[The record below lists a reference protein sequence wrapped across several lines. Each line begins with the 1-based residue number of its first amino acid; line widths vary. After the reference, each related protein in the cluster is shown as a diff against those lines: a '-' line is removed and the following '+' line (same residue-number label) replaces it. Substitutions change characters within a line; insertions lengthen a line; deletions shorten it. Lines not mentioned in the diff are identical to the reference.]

1 MLMEFLDNLFYFYK
15 TADDIISMY
24 KVENTGLLGVQENK
38 KRLFEIRQRFI
49 NNEFIHKH
57 HLDYIQSSY
66 NDLGNI
72 ALILETRFT
81 EYEIL
86 YNDLLEYK
94 KKSEQY
100 YDYFEY
106 HETKY
111 NGLRKEYLEFIEW
124 ACKRE
129 PLVFPYNY
137 FFYTESYKIAKDDY
151 AKLAYYLRGMPTM
164 RESYFYN
171 LALHNIICSPD
182 TKNDLFTKYKINLN
196 AIGFANSVSD
206 SVSSVSLNVPN
217 WINEASLADSILTQT
232 PYGIEVLKI
241 RSQLNNVVV
250 CV

>member
-94 KKSEQY
+94 KKSERY

-111 NGLRKEYLEFIEW
+111 NGLRKEYLEFIQW

-151 AKLAYYLRGMPTM
+151 AKLAYYLQGMPTM
-164 RESYFYN
+164 IESYFYN
-171 LALHNIICSPD
+171 LALHNIVCSPD

>member
-1 MLMEFLDNLFYFYK
+1 MLTGFLDNLFYFYK

-24 KVENTGLLGVQENK
+24 KVENTRLLGVQENK

-49 NNEFIHKH
+49 NNEFIHKY

-72 ALILETRFT
+72 TLILETRFT

-111 NGLRKEYLEFIEW
+111 NGLSKEYLEFIEW

-129 PLVFPYNY
+129 PLVFPYSY

-151 AKLAYYLRGMPTM
+151 AKLAYYLQGMPTM

-171 LALHNIICSPD
+171 LALHNIVCSPD
-182 TKNDLFTKYKINLN
+182 TKNDLFTKYKINLS

-250 CV
+250 CI

>member
-1 MLMEFLDNLFYFYK
+1 MLTGFLDNLFYFYK

-72 ALILETRFT
+72 TLILETRFT

-106 HETKY
+106 YETKY
-111 NGLRKEYLEFIEW
+111 NGLSKEYLEFIEW

-137 FFYTESYKIAKDDY
+137 FFILKA
-151 AKLAYYLRGMPTM
+151 
-164 RESYFYN
+164 
-171 LALHNIICSPD
+171 
-182 TKNDLFTKYKINLN
+182 TK
-196 AIGFANSVSD
+196 
-206 SVSSVSLNVPN
+206 
-217 WINEASLADSILTQT
+217 
-232 PYGIEVLKI
+232 
-241 RSQLNNVVV
+241 
-250 CV
+250 

>member
-57 HLDYIQSSY
+57 HLYYIQSSY

-151 AKLAYYLRGMPTM
+151 AKLAYYLQGMPTM

-171 LALHNIICSPD
+171 LALHSIICSPD

>member
-1 MLMEFLDNLFYFYK
+1 MLTGFLDNLFYFYK

-72 ALILETRFT
+72 TLILETRFT

-106 HETKY
+106 YETKY
-111 NGLRKEYLEFIEW
+111 NGLSKEYLEFIEW

-129 PLVFPYNY
+129 PLVSPYNY
-137 FFYTESYKIAKDDY
+137 FFYTESYKVAKDDY
-151 AKLAYYLRGMPTM
+151 AKLAYYLQGMPTM

-171 LALHNIICSPD
+171 LALHNIVCSPD
-182 TKNDLFTKYKINLN
+182 TKNDLFTKYKINLS

-217 WINEASLADSILTQT
+217 WINDASISDSILTQT

>member
-15 TADDIISMY
+15 TSDDIISMY
-24 KVENTGLLGVQENK
+24 KVENTGLPGVQENK

-66 NDLGNI
+66 DLMDTI
-72 ALILETRFT
+72 LLFLETRYLQ
-81 EYEIL
+81 YEPL
-86 YNDLLEYK
+86 YNNLVEYNK
-94 KKSEQY
+94 ICFRDYE
-100 YDYFEY
+100 YFEY
-106 HETKY
+106 YKGKY
-111 NGLRKEYLEFIEW
+111 LQLNESYLEFIKW

-129 PLVFPYNY
+129 PLIFPYNY

-151 AKLAYYLRGMPTM
+151 AKLAYYLQGMPTM

-171 LALHNIICSPD
+171 LALHNIVCSPD
-182 TKNDLFTKYKINLN
+182 SKNDLYTKYKINLN

-241 RSQLNNVVV
+241 RSQLSNLVV
-250 CV
+250 CI

>member
-1 MLMEFLDNLFYFYK
+1 MLTGFLDNLFYFYK

-72 ALILETRFT
+72 TLILETRFT

-106 HETKY
+106 YKTKY
-111 NGLRKEYLEFIEW
+111 NGLSKEYLEFIQW

-151 AKLAYYLRGMPTM
+151 AKLAYYLQGMPTM

-171 LALHNIICSPD
+171 LALHSIICSPD
-182 TKNDLFTKYKINLN
+182 TKNDLFTKYKINLS

-241 RSQLNNVVV
+241 RSQLNNLVV

>member
-1 MLMEFLDNLFYFYK
+1 MLIGFLDNLFYFYK

-24 KVENTGLLGVQENK
+24 KVENTRLLGVQENK

-72 ALILETRFT
+72 TLILETRFT

-94 KKSEQY
+94 KKSKQY

-106 HETKY
+106 Y
-111 NGLRKEYLEFIEW
+111 NGKYLQLNESYLEFIEW
-124 ACKRE
+124 ACLRE

-151 AKLAYYLRGMPTM
+151 AKLAYYLQGMPTM

-171 LALHNIICSPD
+171 LALHNIVCSPD

-241 RSQLNNVVV
+241 RSQLNNLVV

>member
-1 MLMEFLDNLFYFYK
+1 MLTGFLDNLFYFYK
-15 TADDIISMY
+15 TADNIISMY

-72 ALILETRFT
+72 TLILETRFT

-106 HETKY
+106 YKTKY
-111 NGLRKEYLEFIEW
+111 NGLSKEYLEFIQW

-151 AKLAYYLRGMPTM
+151 AKLAYYLQGMPTM

-171 LALHNIICSPD
+171 LALHNIVCSPD
-182 TKNDLFTKYKINLN
+182 TKNDLFTKYKINLS

-217 WINEASLADSILTQT
+217 WINDASLADSILTQT

-241 RSQLNNVVV
+241 RSQLNNLVV

>member
-1 MLMEFLDNLFYFYK
+1 MLTGFLDNLFYFYK

-72 ALILETRFT
+72 TLILETRFT

-106 HETKY
+106 YKTKY
-111 NGLRKEYLEFIEW
+111 NGLSKEYLEFIQW

-151 AKLAYYLRGMPTM
+151 TKLAYYLQGMPTM

-182 TKNDLFTKYKINLN
+182 TKNDLFTKYKINLS

-217 WINEASLADSILTQT
+217 WINDASLADSILTQT

-250 CV
+250 CI

>member
-151 AKLAYYLRGMPTM
+151 AKLAYYLQGMPTM

>member
-124 ACKRE
+124 ACLRE

-151 AKLAYYLRGMPTM
+151 AKLAYYLQGMPTM

-171 LALHNIICSPD
+171 LALHNIVCSPD

>member
-57 HLDYIQSSY
+57 HLYYIQSSY

-124 ACKRE
+124 ACLRE

-151 AKLAYYLRGMPTM
+151 AKLAYYLQGMPTM

-171 LALHNIICSPD
+171 LALHSIICSPD

>member
-1 MLMEFLDNLFYFYK
+1 MLTGFLDNLFYFYK

-72 ALILETRFT
+72 TLILETRFT

-106 HETKY
+106 YKTKY
-111 NGLRKEYLEFIEW
+111 NGLSKEYLEFIEW

-151 AKLAYYLRGMPTM
+151 AKLAYYLQGMPTM

-171 LALHNIICSPD
+171 LALHNIVCSPD

-217 WINEASLADSILTQT
+217 WINDASLADSILTQT

-241 RSQLNNVVV
+241 RSQLSNVVV
-250 CV
+250 CL

>member
-1 MLMEFLDNLFYFYK
+1 MLTGFLDNLFYFYK

-72 ALILETRFT
+72 TLILETRFT

-86 YNDLLEYK
+86 YNNLLEYK

-106 HETKY
+106 YETKY
-111 NGLRKEYLEFIEW
+111 NGLSKEYLEFIEW

-129 PLVFPYNY
+129 PLVSPYNY

-151 AKLAYYLRGMPTM
+151 AKLAYYLQGMPTM

-171 LALHNIICSPD
+171 LALHTIICSSD

-217 WINEASLADSILTQT
+217 WINDASLADSILTQT

-241 RSQLNNVVV
+241 RSQLSNVVV
-250 CV
+250 CL

>member
-72 ALILETRFT
+72 TLILETRFT

-100 YDYFEY
+100 Y
-106 HETKY
+106 ETKY
-111 NGLRKEYLEFIEW
+111 NGLNKEYLEFIEW
-124 ACKRE
+124 ACLRE

-151 AKLAYYLRGMPTM
+151 AKLAYYLQGMPTM

-171 LALHNIICSPD
+171 LALHSIICSPD
-182 TKNDLFTKYKINLN
+182 TKNDLFTKYKINLS

-217 WINEASLADSILTQT
+217 WINDASLADSILTQT

-241 RSQLNNVVV
+241 RSQLNNLVV

>member
-15 TADDIISMY
+15 CSDEIITRFDVKNDDLIEIPSI
-24 KVENTGLLGVQENK
+24 KQK
-38 KRLFEIRQRFI
+38 LFSIREKFI
-49 NNEFIHKH
+49 HNEFIEYCD
-57 HLDYIQSSY
+57 LDYIQSSY
-66 NDLGNI
+66 DLMNTI
-72 ALILETRFT
+72 LLFLETRYL
-81 EYEIL
+81 EYEPL
-86 YNDLLEYK
+86 YNNLVEYNAICFK
-94 KKSEQY
+94 F

-106 HETKY
+106 Y
-111 NGLRKEYLEFIEW
+111 NGKYLQLNESYLEFIKW

-151 AKLAYYLRGMPTM
+151 AKLAYYLQGMPTM

-171 LALHNIICSPD
+171 LALHNIVCSPD

>member
-1 MLMEFLDNLFYFYK
+1 MLMGFLDNLFYFYK

-57 HLDYIQSSY
+57 HLNYIQSSY

-72 ALILETRFT
+72 TLILETRFT

-106 HETKY
+106 YKNKY
-111 NGLRKEYLEFIEW
+111 LQLNESYLEFIKW

-137 FFYTESYKIAKDDY
+137 FFYTESYKIAEDDY
-151 AKLAYYLRGMPTM
+151 AKLAYYLQGMPTM

-171 LALHNIICSPD
+171 LALHNIVCSPD
-182 TKNDLFTKYKINLN
+182 SKNDLYTKYKINLS

-217 WINEASLADSILTQT
+217 WINDASLADSILTQT
-232 PYGIEVLKI
+232 PYGLEVLKI
-241 RSQLNNVVV
+241 RTQLNNLVV

>member
-72 ALILETRFT
+72 TLILETRFT

-94 KKSEQY
+94 KKSKQY

-106 HETKY
+106 YETKY
-111 NGLRKEYLEFIEW
+111 NGLSKEYLEFIEW
-124 ACKRE
+124 ACLRE

-151 AKLAYYLRGMPTM
+151 AKLAYYLQGMPTM

-171 LALHNIICSPD
+171 LALHNIVCSPD

-232 PYGIEVLKI
+232 TYGIEVLKI
-241 RSQLNNVVV
+241 RSQLNNLVV

>member
-1 MLMEFLDNLFYFYK
+1 MLTGFLDNLFYFYK
-15 TADDIISMY
+15 TADDIICMY
-24 KVENTGLLGVQENK
+24 KIENTGLLGVQENK

-72 ALILETRFT
+72 TLILETRFT

-86 YNDLLEYK
+86 YNNLLEYK

-106 HETKY
+106 Y
-111 NGLRKEYLEFIEW
+111 NGKYLQLNESYLEFIQW

-137 FFYTESYKIAKDDY
+137 FFYTEAYKIAKDDY
-151 AKLAYYLRGMPTM
+151 AKLAYYLQGMPTM

-171 LALHNIICSPD
+171 LALHNIVCSPD

>member
-15 TADDIISMY
+15 TSDDIISMY
-24 KVENTGLLGVQENK
+24 KVENTGLPGVQENK

-49 NNEFIHKH
+49 DNEFIHKH

-72 ALILETRFT
+72 TLILETRFT

-106 HETKY
+106 YKTKY
-111 NGLRKEYLEFIEW
+111 NGLDKEYLEFIEW
-124 ACKRE
+124 ACLRE

-151 AKLAYYLRGMPTM
+151 AKLAYYLQGMPTM

-171 LALHNIICSPD
+171 LALHNIVCSPD
-182 TKNDLFTKYKINLN
+182 SKNDLYTKYKINLS

-217 WINEASLADSILTQT
+217 WINDASLADSILTQT

-241 RSQLNNVVV
+241 RSQLSTLVV

>member
-15 TADDIISMY
+15 TSDDIISMY

-72 ALILETRFT
+72 TLILETRFT

-94 KKSEQY
+94 KKSERY

-106 HETKY
+106 YETKY
-111 NGLRKEYLEFIEW
+111 NGLNKEYLEFIEW
-124 ACKRE
+124 ACLRE

-151 AKLAYYLRGMPTM
+151 AKLAYYLQGMPTM

-171 LALHNIICSPD
+171 LALHSIICSPD
-182 TKNDLFTKYKINLN
+182 TKNDLFTKYKINLS

-217 WINEASLADSILTQT
+217 WINDASLADSILTQT

-241 RSQLNNVVV
+241 RSQLNNLVV

>member
-1 MLMEFLDNLFYFYK
+1 MLTGFLDNLFYFYK

-72 ALILETRFT
+72 TLILETRFT

-106 HETKY
+106 YKTKY
-111 NGLRKEYLEFIEW
+111 NSLSKEYLEFIQW

-151 AKLAYYLRGMPTM
+151 AKLAYYLQGMPTM

-171 LALHNIICSPD
+171 LALHNIVCSPD

-217 WINEASLADSILTQT
+217 WINDASISDSILTQT

-241 RSQLNNVVV
+241 RSQLNNLVV

>member
-1 MLMEFLDNLFYFYK
+1 MLIGFLDNLFYFYK

-72 ALILETRFT
+72 TLILETRFT

-94 KKSEQY
+94 KKSKQY

-106 HETKY
+106 Y
-111 NGLRKEYLEFIEW
+111 NGKYLQLNESYLEFIEW
-124 ACKRE
+124 ACLRE

-151 AKLAYYLRGMPTM
+151 AKLAYYLQGMPTM

-171 LALHNIICSPD
+171 LALHNIVCSPD

-241 RSQLNNVVV
+241 RSQLNNLVV

>member
-124 ACKRE
+124 ACLRE

-151 AKLAYYLRGMPTM
+151 AKLAYYLQGMPTM

-171 LALHNIICSPD
+171 LALHSIICSPD

>member
-1 MLMEFLDNLFYFYK
+1 MEFLDNLFYFYK

-57 HLDYIQSSY
+57 HLYYIQSSY

-151 AKLAYYLRGMPTM
+151 AKLAYYLQGMPTM

-171 LALHNIICSPD
+171 LALHSIICSPD